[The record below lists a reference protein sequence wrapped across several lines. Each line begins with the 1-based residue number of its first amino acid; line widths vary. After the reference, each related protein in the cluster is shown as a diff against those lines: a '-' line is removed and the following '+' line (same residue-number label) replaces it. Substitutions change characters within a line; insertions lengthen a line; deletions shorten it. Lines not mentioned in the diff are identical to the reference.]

1 MARLRI
7 IAGEFGGRFINAD
20 VAKVTH
26 PMGDRVRS
34 AMFAS
39 LMSRNVLPG
48 AKVLDAFAGTG
59 AIGLEALS
67 RGAQSV
73 IFLEKDRVAARV
85 IADNIETLGVADR
98 AKVIN
103 TTVSNWLTTR
113 DKTDEF
119 DLIFA
124 DPPYNKPQFSTV
136 FRLPEALKANGGGD
150 VLIETQEAIVK
161 RSGLFLRK
169 IKSVTVTGY
178 PATYKNFR
186 NVDEQTLKKALV
198 NGTLKNNVTH
208 EKKSSASI
216 FGFLQ

>member
-67 RGAQSV
+67 RGARSV

-98 AKVIN
+98 AKVIV
-103 TTVSNWLTTR
+103 TERVIAESQQQTAFAHACVSNE
-113 DKTDEF
+113 D
-119 DLIFA
+119 
-124 DPPYNKPQFSTV
+124 
-136 FRLPEALKANGGGD
+136 
-150 VLIETQEAIVK
+150 
-161 RSGLFLRK
+161 
-169 IKSVTVTGY
+169 
-178 PATYKNFR
+178 NFW
-186 NVDEQTLKKALV
+186 
-198 NGTLKNNVTH
+198 
-208 EKKSSASI
+208 S
-216 FGFLQ
+216 

>member
-67 RGAQSV
+67 RGARSV

-136 FRLPEALKANGGGD
+136 FRLPEALKANGLMILSYPGRLCESKPDQGVVVVD
-150 VLIETQEAIVK
+150 DFHSYGEATLAV
-161 RSGLFLRK
+161 FRK
-169 IKSVTVTGY
+169 V
-178 PATYKNFR
+178 
-186 NVDEQTLKKALV
+186 
-198 NGTLKNNVTH
+198 
-208 EKKSSASI
+208 
-216 FGFLQ
+216 